1 MIVSESMQRVIRVL
15 LNKKSIKLRELAKE
29 ANVPLGVTVKNTNA
43 LEKSRYIEK
52 KVNIHVINQSKLL
65 KAWSYSTSIRELNK
79 IEFSA
84 AERPQ
89 FVIKKI
95 ANILSKNNIKY
106 AFTLFSALEIFS
118 PYVTPAETHVY
129 ILEKDKEKIKNL
141 FEKES
146 ILPAQK
152 GNVIC
157 FLVDESYFYNMQS
170 IRDFNIVSEPQLYAD
185 LFSYGGRGEDAAQH
199 LLEVMKN
206 V

>member
-1 MIVSESMQRVIRVL
+1 MIISESMERVIRVL
-15 LNKKSIKLRELAKE
+15 LNKKSMKLRELAKE

-43 LEKSRYIEK
+43 LEKSKYIEK
-52 KVNIHVINQSKLL
+52 KVNIYIINPTKLL
-65 KAWSYSTSIRELNK
+65 KAWSYTTSLRELGK
-79 IEFSA
+79 VEFSA

-95 ANILSKNNIKY
+95 ASILSKNNIKY
-106 AFTLFSALEIFS
+106 AFTLFSAIEILS
-118 PYVTPAETHVY
+118 PYVTPAETHLY
-129 ILEKDKEKIKNL
+129 ILEKDQERIKKL

-157 FLVDESYFYNMQS
+157 FLADENYFYNMQN
-170 IRDFNIVSEPQLYAD
+170 IHDFNVVSTPQLYVD

-199 LLEVMKN
+199 LLEVIKN

>member
-1 MIVSESMQRVIRVL
+1 MEQVIRVL
-15 LNKKSIKLRELAKE
+15 LNKKNIKLRELSKE

-43 LEKSRYIEK
+43 LEKSKYIDK
-52 KVNIHVINQSKLL
+52 KVNIYVTNPNKLL
-65 KAWSYSTSIRELNK
+65 KAWAYTTSVREMEK
-79 IEFSA
+79 VEFSA

-89 FVIKKI
+89 FIIKKI

-106 AFTLFSALEIFS
+106 AFTLFSALEILS
-118 PYVTPAETHVY
+118 PYVTPAETHIY
-129 ILEKDKEKIKNL
+129 ILEKDQEKVKDL

-152 GNVIC
+152 GNVVC
-157 FLVDESYFYNMQS
+157 FLVDDNYFYNVQN
-170 IRDFNIVSEPQLYAD
+170 IQGFNIVSISQLYVD

-199 LLEVMKN
+199 LLEVIKN

>member
-1 MIVSESMQRVIRVL
+1 MLISESMERMIRVL
-15 LNKKSIKLRELAKE
+15 LNRKDIKLRELAKE

-43 LEKSRYIEK
+43 LERSGYIEK
-52 KVNIHVINQSKLL
+52 RVNIHVINTSRLL
-65 KAWSYSTSIRELNK
+65 KAWSYAISIRELNK

-89 FVIKKI
+89 FVMKKI
-95 ANILSKNNIKY
+95 ANILSKNNIKH
-106 AFTLFSALEIFS
+106 AFTLFSALEVLS
-118 PYVTPAETHVY
+118 PYVTPAETHLY
-129 ILEKDKEKIKNL
+129 ILEKDQERIKNI
-141 FEKES
+141 FKEES

-157 FLVDESYFYNMQS
+157 FLVDESYFYDMQN
-170 IRDFNIVSEPQLYAD
+170 INNFNIVSTPQLYVD

>member
-1 MIVSESMQRVIRVL
+1 MIISKSMERVIRVL
-15 LNKKSIKLRELAKE
+15 LNKKNIKLRELSKE

-52 KVNIHVINQSKLL
+52 KVNINVINQSKLL
-65 KAWSYSTSIRELNK
+65 KAWAYTTSIKELDK

-89 FVIKKI
+89 FIIKKI

-106 AFTLFSALEIFS
+106 AFTLFSALEILS
-118 PYVTPAETHVY
+118 PYVTPAETHLY

-157 FLVDESYFYNMQS
+157 FLVDDNYFYNVQN
-170 IRDFNIVSEPQLYAD
+170 IQGFNIISTSQLYAD
-185 LFSYGGRGEDAAQH
+185 LFSYEGRGEDAAQH
-199 LLEVMKN
+199 LLEVVKN

>member
-1 MIVSESMQRVIRVL
+1 MLISKSMEQVIRVL
-15 LNKKSIKLRELAKE
+15 LNKKNVKLRELAKE
-29 ANVPLGVTVKNTNA
+29 SNVPLSLTVKNTNA
-43 LEKSRYIEK
+43 LEKSKYIEK

-65 KAWSYSTSIRELNK
+65 KAWAYTISIREIDK

-89 FVIKKI
+89 FIIKKI
-95 ANILSKNNIKY
+95 ANILSKNNVKY
-106 AFTLFSALEIFS
+106 AFTLFSALEILS
-118 PYVTPAETHVY
+118 PYVTPAETHLY
-129 ILEKDKEKIKNL
+129 ILEKDQEKIKKL

-157 FLVDESYFYNMQS
+157 FLADENYFYNMQN
-170 IRDFNIVSEPQLYAD
+170 IHDFNVVSTPQLYVD

-199 LLEVMKN
+199 LLEVIKN